1 MPRDLPIGNGSLFL
15 CFDEHYQIREIT
27 FPYAGAENHT
37 VGHPCRFGFF
47 TGGHLYWI
55 NTREWDLSLN
65 YQKYSLTTNVTGRSS
80 SLALSFKSRDCVDF
94 YENTWVREL
103 SITNES
109 STPQEV
115 RPFFSFDFHINGT
128 EVGDTA
134 AFNPSQKTIT
144 HYKKGLYFTFN
155 MLHPDEG
162 PGISCYATGRKEL
175 PGNDGTYRDAED
187 GILSLNP
194 IAQGSVDSTFGCS
207 LMILPGDTQK
217 LFVWM
222 IVANSWDQS
231 EQLTR
236 FVTERHPASFLDRTH
251 NYWKFWVNQDCF
263 HAGLGEVHIP
273 SLSGDPDKDVVQRL
287 RQFIPDEFQDDY
299 TRSLLI
305 LRAHISHNGASAAS
319 IDSDSL
325 YLSRDTYSYLWP
337 RDGANITLAFSQA
350 GYHGL
355 ARRFY
360 YFCGDIIKK
369 EGYFLHKYNLDGSL
383 ASSWHPWIR
392 NHAFQLPIQE
402 DETGYIL
409 WTLKEHFQIDRDFD
423 FITPLYKKVIKP
435 AGIFLRDY
443 RDLST
448 GLPLASYD
456 LWEERHGTFLH
467 TAALVWAGLMGA
479 AYFSGSFGEIPLCH
493 SFLKAATEIK
503 SGVMTFMRN
512 NEKKIFY
519 RSVQIE
525 EGQIIERDE
534 TPDISAMTLVETGFL
549 DPDNSE
555 ERLMIVSLMDRLEK
569 TLKVPGP
576 IGGYA
581 RYVGDQYYLSDESRK
596 LSVPGN
602 PWFISAFWMAQG
614 YIKLG
619 TDDSIEK
626 AMELLRWGTAH
637 ASSSG
642 VMAEQIDPASGSP
655 LSVAPLAWS
664 HAAMINALHV
674 LARHLMGLKAPLNV
688 SNPP

>member
-27 FPYAGAENHT
+27 YPYAGAENHT

-47 TGGHLYWI
+47 AKGGLSWI
-55 NTREWDLSLN
+55 STRDWELSLR
-65 YQKYSLTTNVTGRSS
+65 YRKDSLITNATGRSKA
-80 SLALSFKSRDCVDF
+80 LGLSFQSRDCIDF
-94 YENTWVREL
+94 YENLWVREL
-103 SITNES
+103 SVTNES
-109 STPQEV
+109 SSHQEV

-134 AFNPSQKTIT
+134 AFNPTQKTIT
-144 HYKKGLYFTFN
+144 HYKKGFYFTFN
-155 MLHPDEG
+155 QLHPDDG
-162 PGISCYATGRKEL
+162 PGITLYATGRKEL
-175 PGNDGTYRDAED
+175 PGTEGTYRDAED

-207 LMILPGDTQK
+207 LSMPPGETQK

-222 IVANSWDQS
+222 VVADSWDES
-231 EQLTR
+231 ERLTR
-236 FVTERHPASFLDRTH
+236 FVTERHPSSFLDRTH
-251 NYWKFWVNQDCF
+251 NYWKFWVDQDCF
-263 HAGLGEVHIP
+263 HANLGGVQIP
-273 SLSGDPDKDVVQRL
+273 SLSSVPDHDVAHRM
-287 RQFIPDEFQDDY
+287 RQFIPEEFLETY
-299 TRSLLI
+299 SRSLLI
-305 LRAHISHNGASAAS
+305 LRTHVSHNGASAAS

-337 RDGANITLAFSQA
+337 RDGANIALAFSQA

-355 ARRFY
+355 SRRFY
-360 YFCGDIIKK
+360 YFCGEIIKK

-423 FITPLYKKVIKP
+423 FITPLYKKIIKP

-467 TAALVWAGLMGA
+467 TAAQVWAGLMGA
-479 AYFSGSFGEIPLCH
+479 AYFSGSFGETPLCH
-493 SFLKAATEIK
+493 SFLKAANEIK
-503 SGVMTFMRN
+503 DGVKTYMRDPQKN
-512 NEKKIFY
+512 TFY

-525 EGQIIERDE
+525 EGQITDKDE
-534 TPDISAMTLVETGFL
+534 TPDISAMTLIETGFL
-549 DPDNSE
+549 DPDNPD
-555 ERLMIVSLMDRLEK
+555 ERTMIIALLDRMEQS
-569 TLKVPGP
+569 LKVPGP

-581 RYVGDQYYLSDESRK
+581 RYVGDQYYLSDESRRQAA
-596 LSVPGN
+596 PGN

-614 YIKLG
+614 YIRLG
-619 TDDSIEK
+619 TEDALDR
-626 AMELLRWGTAH
+626 ALELLRWGATHSAP
-637 ASSSG
+637 SG
-642 VMAEQIDPASGSP
+642 VMAEQLDPVTGNP

-664 HAAMINALHV
+664 HAALINTLHA
-674 LARHLMGLKAPLNV
+674 LARHHMKHP
-688 SNPP
+688 